1 METLDLV
8 ATGVGM
14 AVGKGIGT
22 FFAELFLNGES
33 TQNFDFCIAGK
44 VNTTIGHHTVL
55 DLKERHFHTTID
67 IDLKW

>member
-1 METLDLV
+1 MGTLDLV
-8 ATGVGM
+8 TTGVGI

-33 TQNFDFCIAGK
+33 KHDYNFNIAGK
-44 VNTTIGHHTVL
+44 VNTSIGYDAMI